1 MPRGHVE
8 DVNFAKYI
16 LREELPHGKRSI
28 VLWAKGFS
36 MIFQAIHNL
45 FEEGIILTA
54 GELEWVLSKLPNNK
68 QQFFEAYNQDEVEV
82 DFVLKALVY
91 GARDEW
97 EDNDFEGAHCDSGR
111 WDALSCDCL
120 SALEQVQ

>member
-1 MPRGHVE
+1 
-8 DVNFAKYI
+8 
-16 LREELPHGKRSI
+16 
-28 VLWAKGFS
+28 LWAKGFS
-36 MIFQAIHNL
+36 MIFQVIHNL
-45 FEEGIILTA
+45 FEEGIIPTA

-68 QQFFEAYNQDEVEV
+68 QKLFEAYNQEGAQV

-111 WDALSCDCL
+111 WDALSRDRL
-120 SALEQVQ
+120 SALERVQ